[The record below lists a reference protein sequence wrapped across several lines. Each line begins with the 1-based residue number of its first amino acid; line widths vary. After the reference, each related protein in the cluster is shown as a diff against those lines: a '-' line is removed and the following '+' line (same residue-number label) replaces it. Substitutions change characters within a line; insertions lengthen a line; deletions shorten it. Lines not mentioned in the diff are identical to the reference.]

1 VRRGSIVQLVLLAL
15 VIGGAVTAIAVLIPW
30 LPQSASK
37 QRDRIDFVFWFTTG
51 ICIFVFTVVATLS
64 VYALVKFR
72 APPGDDRDGP
82 PTHGNT
88 TLEIFWTAV
97 PAVLVASIAV
107 VSGIVLTENGDAGSD
122 PLKVQVVGQQFSW
135 SFTYENGPA
144 KGVTSPVLN
153 LPVHRTVKF
162 TILAK
167 DVLHS
172 FWVPEFGQKQD
183 AVPGAVNSLVITP
196 TKTGT
201 YPVICTELCGLGH
214 SLMRTE
220 TVVMSAAGFDTWAHS
235 QKAKAGAPAGAPAS
249 GPAGGQTGG
258 AASGQTVFASQGCS
272 SCHTLTAAGAR
283 GTVGPDL
290 DKLSQEA
297 QKAGKPL
304 DQFVRESIVD
314 PNAYIEPG
322 FPKGVMPPNFAS
334 LPKAQLDAL
343 VAYLV
348 KSARGAK

>member
-15 VIGGAVTAIAVLIPW
+15 VIGGAVTAVALLIPW

-51 ICIFVFTVVATLS
+51 ICIFIFTVVATLS
-64 VYALVKFR
+64 VFALFKFR

-88 TLEIFWTAV
+88 GLEIFWTAV
-97 PAVLVASIAV
+97 PAVLVASIAI
-107 VSGIVLTENGDAGSD
+107 VSGIVLTENGDAGSN
-122 PLKVQVVGQQFSW
+122 PLKVQVVAQQFAW
-135 SFTYENGPA
+135 SFTYENGAA
-144 KGVTSPVLN
+144 KGLTSPVLY
-153 LPVHRTVKF
+153 LPVDQTVKLQ
-162 TILAK
+162 ILAK

-172 FWVPEFGQKQD
+172 FWVPQFGQKQD
-183 AVPGAVNSLVITP
+183 AVPGAVNTLVITP
-196 TKTGT
+196 NKLSPEDGF
-201 YPVICTELCGLGH
+201 PVICTELCGLGH
-214 SLMRTE
+214 SLMRSE
-220 TVVMSAAGFDTWAHS
+220 AIVVTPKAFKAWAEKQKGGSAV
-235 QKAKAGAPAGAPAS
+235 S
-249 GPAGGQTGG
+249 GT
-258 AASGQTVFASQGCS
+258 SVFTAQGCGA
-272 SCHTLTAAGAR
+272 CHTLAAAGAK

-322 FPKGVMPPNFAS
+322 FPKGVMPQTFAT

-343 VAYLV
+343 VAFLV
-348 KSARGAK
+348 KSAQGSKSK

>member
-15 VIGGAVTAIAVLIPW
+15 VIGGAVTAVALLIPW

-107 VSGIVLTENGDAGSD
+107 VSGIVLTENGDAGSN
-122 PLKVQVVGQQFSW
+122 PLKVQVVAQQFAW
-135 SFTYENGPA
+135 SFTYENGAA
-144 KGVTSPVLN
+144 KGVTSPVLY
-153 LPVHRTVKF
+153 LPTGQTVKLE
-162 TILAK
+162 ILAK

-172 FWVPEFGQKQD
+172 FWVPQFGQKQD

-214 SLMRTE
+214 SLMRSE
-220 TVVMSAAGFDTWAHS
+220 TVVMQSAAFDKWAQS
-235 QKAKAGAPAGAPAS
+235 QKES
-249 GPAGGQTGG
+249 GGTAGGGT
-258 AASGQTVFASQGCS
+258 SGRAVFAAQGCGA
-272 SCHTLTAAGAR
+272 CHTLAAAGAK

-322 FPKGVMPPNFAS
+322 FPKGVMPPTFAS

-343 VAYLV
+343 VAFLV
-348 KSARGAK
+348 KSAQGSK

>member
-15 VIGGAVTAIAVLIPW
+15 VIGGAVTAVALLIPW
-30 LPQSASK
+30 LPQSASE

-88 TLEIFWTAV
+88 GLEIFWTAV
-97 PAVLVASIAV
+97 PAVLVTAIAI
-107 VSGIVLTENGDAGSD
+107 VSGIVLSENGSAGSD
-122 PLKVQVVGQQFSW
+122 PLQVQVVAQQFAW
-135 SFTYENGPA
+135 SFTYQNGAA
-144 KGVTSPVLN
+144 KGVTSPVLY
-153 LPVHRTVKF
+153 LPVDRTVKLQ
-162 TILAK
+162 ILSK

-196 TKTGT
+196 NKTGT
-201 YPVICTELCGLGH
+201 YPVVCTELCGLGH
-214 SLMRTE
+214 ALMRSQSI
-220 TVVMSAAGFDTWAHS
+220 VMQPGAFEKWAKGH
-235 QKAKAGAPAGAPAS
+235 
-249 GPAGGQTGG
+249 AGGGTAGG
-258 AASGQTVFASQGCS
+258 ANSGQSVFIAQGCS
-272 SCHTLTAAGAR
+272 ACHTLTAAGAK

-304 DQFVRESIVD
+304 DQFVRESIVN

-322 FPKGVMPPNFAS
+322 FPKGVMPQTFAS

-348 KSARGAK
+348 KSAKGAK